1 MTQYSICFIFDFK
14 EHQKCV
20 FKASRKIKMQ
30 IPFPEPGM
38 VAQTTRTFIE
48 NNRDH
53 RQSLEISQ
61 LESQRVVLSPRK
73 N

>member
-1 MTQYSICFIFDFK
+1 
-14 EHQKCV
+14 
-20 FKASRKIKMQ
+20 MQ